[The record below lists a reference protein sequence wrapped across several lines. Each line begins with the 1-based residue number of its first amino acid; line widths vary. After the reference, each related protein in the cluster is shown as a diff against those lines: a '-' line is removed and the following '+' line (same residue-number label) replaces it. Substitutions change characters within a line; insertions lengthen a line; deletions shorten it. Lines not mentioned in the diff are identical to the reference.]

1 MNTFARA
8 VIGGN
13 PAQIE
18 DSAYLL
24 QDALLELRFAV
35 EPLKIPPRP
44 VRRPEVPGAVDRV
57 HFSVTAPPAV
67 PPGASFVVDIWAH
80 LEQQRQEVIQRA
92 KAAVGGRDIQIKTK
106 GPLPISRGTVLAVH
120 LKIDGLLIEDPQ
132 DTILWEGEIGSAS
145 FAVQVPRDT
154 PEGAHLGRAAIY
166 ADGVQIA
173 RIHFELEVA
182 ARHVEAR
189 PLPLQEKRIR
199 TAFASYAN
207 PDRDLVLRCV
217 QGMEKAAPFLNIFM
231 DVHSLRSGQKW
242 EQELWQRIPACDI
255 FFLFWS
261 SNASRSPWVEKE
273 WRCALDTH
281 GIDFIDPV
289 PLEPP
294 DVAPPPP
301 ELAGLHFNDWELAY
315 QRGQRRG

>member
-1 MNTFARA
+1 MVVEAA
-8 VIGGN
+8 VFGTRSTIPN
-13 PAQIE
+13 APQYSHALPPSRREAERPIE
-18 DSAYLL
+18 SESRILA
-24 QDALLELRFAV
+24 
-35 EPLKIPPRP
+35 PKC
-44 VRRPEVPGAVDRV
+44 PGAVDRV

-92 KAAVGGRDIQIKTK
+92 KAAVGGRDVQIKTK

-120 LKIDGLLIEDPQ
+120 LKIDDLLIEDPQ

-145 FAVQVPRDT
+145 FAVQVPRDCARPEPTWGGRPST
-154 PEGAHLGRAAIY
+154 PTASRSRASILSWRWRPSTA
-166 ADGVQIA
+166 
-173 RIHFELEVA
+173 
-182 ARHVEAR
+182 EAR
-189 PLPLQEKRIR
+189 LLPTHDQRIR
-199 TAFASYAN
+199 TAFASYAS

-261 SNASRSPWVEKE
+261 SNASQSAWVEKE
-273 WRCALDTH
+273 WRCALDTPRH
-281 GIDFIDPV
+281 RFYRPRPAGAAGCG
-289 PLEPP
+289 PP
-294 DVAPPPP
+294 AA